1 MLHVVKDYNSMSEDN
16 ANDSYTENFEK
27 KRRKRF
33 KTYSSFIEENS
44 KKLDG

>member
-27 KRRKRF
+27 KDEKDPRLIPLSLKRTQ
-33 KTYSSFIEENS
+33 KS
-44 KKLDG
+44 